1 MKKNKS
7 AFLILAIFSLFFVS
21 SIGISNAD
29 IQETQARPKIKVGAV
44 GPLAITPGNDMKKG
58 LELALDEIN
67 EDGVNV
73 DGTVYDIELI
83 IETSSGDL
91 GIPDPA
97 VGVAAGKKLIEDDDV
112 AALIGGFRT
121 EVVLGIMNPL
131 ILDRPFLGVG
141 ASAPIISPH
150 FWRIGPSNVSGLANN
165 VIDFYAYA
173 AIPDLG
179 VRNITI
185 IREEAAWTYA
195 MGLGIKL
202 ACTTLASYGLYG
214 AGVTIN
220 FTDDIVIPVTY
231 KLDDVKAAMSGLKA
245 ATYDNL
251 KVNALCTIFSGPVGA
266 YVPQAWTAHDLSQM
280 LAGIN
285 VESQVSTFFDDTE
298 GACYGEIELETCP
311 PDVEPN
317 ANTKP
322 FREKYVEEYD
332 EEPTYTSFASY
343 DALYVLKE
351 ALEDADSFEVADLE
365 ASLLKTNYVG
375 IAYTIKFTDENGPH
389 WTVAINETTG
399 MPYYVPILTDE
410 EGNAIMPGTFK
421 VHDLFSP
428 TKYGADA
435 RPYNRGYWAQWQKN
449 GVKKT
454 IWHLPTDTSG
464 YDDTLDPMGTTRK
477 LVLANVELAPI
488 NHTDHGW
495 TSKAEAPGFELP
507 IIFFGL
513 AFIAAVT
520 IFQRKK
526 RQLR

>member
-7 AFLILAIFSLFFVS
+7 VFLILVIFSIFFVS
-21 SIGISNAD
+21 SVGISNAD
-29 IQETQARPKIKVGAV
+29 IQNIQARPVIKVGAV

-67 EDGVNV
+67 EDGVDV
-73 DGTVYDIELI
+73 DGTIYDIELI

-112 AALIGGFRT
+112 VALIGGFRT
-121 EVVLGIMNPL
+121 EVVLGIMSPL

-150 FWRIGPSNVSGLANN
+150 FWRIGPGNVTGLANN

-185 IREEAAWTYA
+185 IREEAAWTFA
-195 MGLGIKL
+195 MGLGIKQ
-202 ACTTLASYGLYG
+202 ACTGFAAAGLYG
-214 AGVTIN
+214 AGVTVN

-231 KLDDVKAAMSGLKA
+231 KLDDVKTAMSGLKA
-245 ATYDNL
+245 ATYQGL
-251 KVNALCTIFSGPVGA
+251 KLNAICTIFSGPVGK
-266 YVPQAWTAHDLSQM
+266 YVPQAWAAHDLPQM

-311 PDVEPN
+311 PDIEPN
-317 ANTKP
+317 VNTKP
-322 FREKYVEEYD
+322 FRDKYVKEYD

-343 DALYVLKE
+343 DSLYVLKE
-351 ALEDADSFEVADLE
+351 ALEDADSFEAADVE

-375 IAYTIKFTDENGPH
+375 IAYTIKFTNENGPH

-399 MPYYVPILTDE
+399 MPYYVPILKDA
-410 EGNAIMPGTFK
+410 EGNPVDIGTFK
-421 VHDLFSP
+421 VHDLYTPGS
-428 TKYGADA
+428 YGRDA
-435 RPYNRGYWAQWQKN
+435 RPYTRGYWAQWQK
-449 GVKKT
+449 GGIKKT
-454 IWHLPTDTSG
+454 IWHLLTDPSG
-464 YDDTLDPMGTTRK
+464 YNDTYNPMGTTRK
-477 LVLANVELAPI
+477 LDESIIEKAPF
-488 NHTDHGW
+488 NHSDHGW
-495 TSKAEAPGFELP
+495 TSKAAASPGLELP
-507 IIFFGL
+507 IVFLGL
-513 AFIAAVT
+513 GFVAALVL
-520 IFQRKK
+520 FQRKK
-526 RQLR
+526 RK

>member
-7 AFLILAIFSLFFVS
+7 VFLILVIFSLFFVS
-21 SIGISNAD
+21 SVGISNAD
-29 IQETQARPKIKVGAV
+29 IQKIQARPIIKVGAV

-67 EDGVNV
+67 DDGVDV
-73 DGTVYDIELI
+73 DGTIYDIELI

-112 AALIGGFRT
+112 VALIGGFRT
-121 EVVLGIMNPL
+121 EVVLGIMSPL

-150 FWRIGPSNVSGLANN
+150 FWRIGPSNVSGLARN

-185 IREEAAWTYA
+185 IREEAAWTFSMGLSIKGA
-195 MGLGIKL
+195 MGLF
-202 ACTTLASYGLYG
+202 ASKGLYG

-220 FTDDIVIPVTY
+220 FTDDIVLPVTY
-231 KLDDVKAAMSGLKA
+231 KLDDVKTAMSVLKG
-245 ATYDNL
+245 ATYQGL
-251 KVNALCTIFSGPVGA
+251 ELNALMTICSGPVGK
-266 YVPQAWTAHDLSQM
+266 YVPQAWAAHDLPQM

-317 ANTKP
+317 ENTGP
-322 FREKYVEEYD
+322 FRTKYVKEYD
-332 EEPTYTSFASY
+332 EEPTYTAFASY
-343 DALYVLKE
+343 DAMYVLKE
-351 ALEDADSFEVADLE
+351 ALEDADSFEVDDLE
-365 ASLLKTNYVG
+365 ASLLKTNFKG
-375 IAYTIKFTDENGPH
+375 QAYTIKFTNENGPH
-389 WTVAINETTG
+389 WTVAINETSG
-399 MPYYVPILTDE
+399 MPYYIPILKYA
-410 EGNAIMPGTFK
+410 NGTGYPMGSFK
-421 VHDLFSP
+421 VHDLY
-428 TKYGADA
+428 THGTYGLDG
-435 RPYNRGYWAQWQKN
+435 RPYNIGYWAQWQK
-449 GVKKT
+449 GGDKKT
-454 IWHLPTDTSG
+454 IWHLPSDPSG
-464 YDDTLDPMGTTRK
+464 FNDSYSPMGTTRK
-477 LVLANVELAPI
+477 LDESILEKAPF

-495 TSKAEAPGFELP
+495 TSKAAASPGLELP
-507 IIFFGL
+507 IVFLGL
-513 AFIAAVT
+513 GFIAAIA
-520 IFQRKK
+520 IFHRKK
-526 RQLR
+526 RK